1 MLLPEMT
8 PGTQRAVLAGLA
20 WKRATSSNEI
30 AAEHLLLGLLHDEDA
45 RPAQLFAQQQ
55 LAITDVMRQLQLEP
69 RTLEI
74 EEAFP
79 VPLDSY
85 VLKLLYDARHL
96 SIDNTGSP
104 EVHSEH
110 LLLALIHD
118 SDHVKKHLQAI
129 GFQTQELQ
137 DKLGTSSHAD
147 LKMDDPIE
155 WVDSRDKVSLA
166 RILDANTN
174 RAREALRVLEE
185 LCRFHLNDRFLAQLA
200 KELRHELTQLILIHL
215 PGNQLLRSRDTEHDI
230 GTHIST
236 GAETYRSSLAD
247 VQQANAQRLQEA
259 LRSLE
264 EYGKVQSPLLGRG
277 IEAIRYRSYSLEK
290 ALMTLHLSNER
301 LAQADLYLLVSKAGC
316 AASIEWTIQ
325 EAAAGGVGMVQLRE
339 KAKTDREL
347 LAIGR
352 EVREATRKAG
362 ILFIMNDRPDLARLV
377 DADGVHLGQDDLD
390 VRSARN
396 ILGTHAIIGVSTH
409 NFDQCKRAILDG
421 ADYIGVGPTFASQTK
436 SFDSFAGLEFVRQVA
451 EFTTLPAY
459 AIGGITGDNVSQVIN
474 AGMRRVAVGHAIS
487 QAEDPRNV
495 ARMIRQQLIDASG
508 TAKQS

>member
-20 WKRATSSNEI
+20 WKRAMSSSEM

-45 RPAQLFAQQQ
+45 RPAQLFTQQQ
-55 LAITDVMRQLQLEP
+55 LAIADVMSQLQLEP
-69 RTLEI
+69 KSLEI

-110 LLLALIHD
+110 LLLALIND
-118 SDHVKKHLQAI
+118 SRQVREHLQAI
-129 GFQTQELQ
+129 GFRTQELQ
-137 DKLGTSSHAD
+137 DKLGTSSHTD
-147 LKMDDPIE
+147 LKLDEPIE
-155 WVDSRDKVSLA
+155 WVDSQEKVSLA
-166 RILDANTN
+166 RILDANAN

-185 LCRFHLNDRFLAQLA
+185 LCRFHLNERFLAQLA
-200 KELRHELTQLILIHL
+200 KELRHELTQLMLIHL
-215 PGNQLLRSRDTEHDI
+215 PSHQLLRSRDTENDI
-230 GTHIST
+230 GTQIST
-236 GAETYRSSLAD
+236 SAETYRSSLAD

-264 EYGKVQSPLLGRG
+264 EYGKVQSPLLGKG
-277 IEAIRYRSYSLEK
+277 IEAIRYRSYTLEK
-290 ALMTLHLSNER
+290 ALMTQHHSSER
-301 LAQADLYLLVSKAGC
+301 LAQAQLYLLVSKAGC

-325 EAAAGGVGMVQLRE
+325 EAAAGGVGIVQLRE
-339 KAKTDREL
+339 KAKSDREL
-347 LAIGR
+347 LAIGK

-362 ILFIMNDRPDLARLV
+362 ILFTMNDRPDMARLV

-396 ILGTHAIIGVSTH
+396 ILGTKAIIGVSTH
-409 NFDQCKRAILDG
+409 NLDQCKRAIFDG

-436 SFDSFAGLEFVRQVA
+436 TFDSFAGLEFVRQVA

-459 AIGGITGDNVSQVIN
+459 AIGGIKAENVSQVVN
-474 AGMRRVAVGHAIS
+474 AGLRRVAVGNAIS
-487 QAEDPRNV
+487 QAEEPRNV
-495 ARMIRQQLIDASG
+495 ARTIKLLLNA
-508 TAKQS
+508 AKQQ

>member
-20 WKRATSSNEI
+20 WKRVMSSNEM

-45 RPAQLFAQQQ
+45 RPAQLFTQQK
-55 LAITDVMRQLQLEP
+55 LAFADVLRQLQLEP
-69 RTLEI
+69 QTLEI

-85 VLKLLYDARHL
+85 VMKLLYDARHL

-110 LLLALIHD
+110 LLLALIND
-118 SDHVKKHLQAI
+118 SQQVRGHLQAI
-129 GFQTQELQ
+129 GFQTQQLQ

-147 LKMDDPIE
+147 LKLDKPIE

-166 RILDANTN
+166 RILDANVN

-200 KELRHELTQLILIHL
+200 KELRHELTQLMLMHL
-215 PGNQLLRSRDTEHDI
+215 PSHQLFRSRDTEHDI
-230 GTHIST
+230 GTQIST
-236 GAETYRSSLAD
+236 GAEMHRSSLVD
-247 VQQANAQRLQEA
+247 IQQANAQRLQEA

-264 EYGKVQSPLLGRG
+264 EYGKVQSPLMGKV
-277 IEAIRYRSYSLEK
+277 IEAIRYRSYTLEK
-290 ALMTLHLSNER
+290 ALMTQHHSSER
-301 LAQADLYLLVSKAGC
+301 LAQAQLYLLVSKSGC
-316 AASIEWTIQ
+316 AASIEWTIK
-325 EAAAGGVGMVQLRE
+325 ETAAGGVGIVQLRE
-339 KAKTDREL
+339 KAKSDREL

-396 ILGTHAIIGVSTH
+396 ILGTDAIIGVSTH
-409 NFDQCKRAILDG
+409 NLDQCKRAILDG
-421 ADYIGVGPTFASQTK
+421 ADYIGVGPTFASPTK
-436 SFDSFAGLEFVRQVA
+436 SFDSFAGLEFVKQIA

-459 AIGGITGDNVSQVIN
+459 AIGGISADNVDQVVK
-474 AGMRRVAVGHAIS
+474 AGLRRVAVGNAIS
-487 QAEDPRNV
+487 QAEEPRNV
-495 ARMIRQQLIDASG
+495 ARTIKLQLNVARQP
-508 TAKQS
+508 

>member
-8 PGTQRAVLAGLA
+8 PGTQRAVLASLA
-20 WKRATSSNEI
+20 WKRAMSSNEL

-45 RPAQLFAQQQ
+45 RPAQLFTQQQ
-55 LAITDVMRQLQLEP
+55 LALADIMRQLQLEP
-69 RTLEI
+69 QTLEI
-74 EEAFP
+74 DEAFP

-110 LLLALIHD
+110 LLLAMIRD
-118 SDHVKKHLQAI
+118 SSQVRQHLQAL
-129 GFQTQELQ
+129 GFQTQLLQ

-147 LKMDDPIE
+147 LKLDEPIE

-166 RILDANTN
+166 RILDANVN

-185 LCRFHLNDRFLAQLA
+185 LCRFHLSDRFLAQLA
-200 KELRHELTQLILIHL
+200 KELRHELTQLMLIHL
-215 PGNQLLRSRDTEHDI
+215 PSHQLLRSRDTEHDI
-230 GTHIST
+230 GTQIST
-236 GAETYRSSLAD
+236 GAEAYRASLAD

-264 EYGKVQSPLLGRG
+264 EYGKVQSPLLGKG
-277 IEAIRYRSYSLEK
+277 IEAIRYRSYTLEK
-290 ALMTLHLSNER
+290 ALMTQHHSSER
-301 LAQADLYLLVSKAGC
+301 LAQAQLYLLVSKGGC

-339 KAKTDREL
+339 KAKSDREL
-347 LAIGR
+347 LAIGK

-362 ILFIMNDRPDLARLV
+362 ILFIMNDRPDMARLV

-390 VRSARN
+390 VRSTRN
-396 ILGTHAIIGVSTH
+396 ILGTEAIIGVSTH
-409 NFDQCKRAILDG
+409 NLEQCKRAILDG

-436 SFDSFAGLEFVRQVA
+436 SFDAFAGLEFVRQVA

-459 AIGGITGDNVSQVIN
+459 AIGGITADNVSQVVK
-474 AGMRRVAVGHAIS
+474 AGLSRVAVGHAIS
-487 QAEDPRNV
+487 KAEEPRNV
-495 ARMIRQQLIDASG
+495 ARRIKQQLIPMSAA
-508 TAKQS
+508 AKQK

>member
-8 PGTQRAVLAGLA
+8 PGAQRSVLAGLA
-20 WKRATSSNEI
+20 WKRAMSSNDI

-45 RPAQLFAQQQ
+45 RPAQLFSQQQ
-55 LAITDVMRQLQLEP
+55 LALPDVLRQLQLEHKA
-69 RTLEI
+69 LEI
-74 EEAFP
+74 EDAFP

-85 VLKLLYDARHL
+85 VLKLLYDARRL

-118 SDHVKKHLQAI
+118 SAQVRDHLQDL
-129 GFQTQELQ
+129 GFQTQLLQ
-137 DKLGTSSHAD
+137 DKLGASSHAD
-147 LKMDDPIE
+147 LKLDEPIE

-166 RILDANTN
+166 RILDANAN

-200 KELRHELTQLILIHL
+200 KELRHELTQLMLIHL
-215 PGNQLLRSRDTEHDI
+215 PNHQLLRSRDTEHDV
-230 GTHIST
+230 GTQIST
-236 GAETYRSSLAD
+236 GAETLRSSLTD

-264 EYGKVQSPLLGRG
+264 EYGKVQSTLFGKG
-277 IEAIRYRSYSLEK
+277 IEAIRYRSYTLEK
-290 ALMTLHLSNER
+290 ALMTQQHSSEQ
-301 LAQADLYLLVSKAGC
+301 LAQAQLYLLVSKAGC

-325 EAAAGGVGMVQLRE
+325 EAAAGGVGMVQMRE
-339 KAKTDREL
+339 KAKTDREM

-362 ILFIMNDRPDLARLV
+362 ILFIMNDRPDIAKLV

-396 ILGTHAIIGVSTH
+396 ILGAHAVIGISTH
-409 NFDQCKRAILDG
+409 NLDQCKQAILDG

-436 SFDSFAGLEFVRQVA
+436 NFDSFAGLEFVQQVA

-459 AIGGITGDNVSQVIN
+459 AIGGITAGNVREVVKT
-474 AGMRRVAVGHAIS
+474 GLRRVAVGHAIS
-487 QAEDPRNV
+487 QAEEPRHV
-495 ARMIRQQLIDASG
+495 ARMIKQQLDDV
-508 TAKQS
+508 AKVARHP